1 MTSPRRDLIKIAEI
15 SQQAWR
21 SLAETD
27 PSWVGTVV
35 WEGRRDAGDRV
46 GAVRSQGCTGKW
58 LKDRE
63 RAQETTGRGQAPGH
77 GLCLMWGVQ
86 GWL

>member
-35 WEGRRDAGDRV
+35 WEGG
-46 GAVRSQGCTGKW
+46 
-58 LKDRE
+58 RE
-63 RAQETTGRGQAPGH
+63 GGMLETE
-77 GLCLMWGVQ
+77 
-86 GWL
+86 